1 MRVLDALWINFL
13 KLGRAIVNGTLSA
26 GSIFTATAA
35 GGDPGAGKIN
45 VTGISLNGV
54 DLFALQAD
62 MEAAT
67 SNVLAATPGRMQYHP
82 GVAKAWA
89 KTVLNSG
96 VPSLSRSYN
105 ISSVTDN
112 GVGDFTY
119 NFTTAFSDANY
130 GYGGSCRDSS
140 GKTRAI
146 SVNQSGAAAPT
157 TTACRIVVVIDAG
170 SGSGG
175 PVDNDHSVFFFGDQ

>member
-1 MRVLDALWINFL
+1 MRVLDALWINFI

-130 GYGGSCRDSS
+130 AYNGTAKNVSTNG
-140 GKTRAI
+140 
-146 SVNQSGAAAPT
+146 VVVEQHEAAAPT
-157 TTACRIVVVIDAG
+157 ASACRMRVHNITTGFYDIDHA
-170 SGSGG
+170 
-175 PVDNDHSVFFFGDQ
+175 VAFFGDQ